1 MRKEATVMPY
11 IKLNLNP
18 QGLSND
24 DCVVRAI
31 SLLLSKNWYETH
43 YELCSLS
50 RFMADMPNSNR
61 VWKEYLKNAGYSEE
75 LILNTCPRCYTVK
88 QFCVQHPNG
97 RYLLSTTEYTLTS
110 KIIVT
115 GSHVVTV
122 IDGDYY
128 DTWDSGDDIPL
139 SYFYR
144 RDLR

>member
-1 MRKEATVMPY
+1 
-11 IKLNLNP
+11 
-18 QGLSND
+18 
-24 DCVVRAI
+24 
-31 SLLLSKNWYETH
+31 
-43 YELCSLS
+43 
-50 RFMADMPNSNR
+50 MADMPNSNR

-75 LILNTCPRCYTVK
+75 LIINTCPRCYTVK
-88 QFCVQHPNG
+88 QFCTQHPNG